1 MTTGSRKDQL
11 TRLQTEYED
20 TKSKINESKHNC
32 EVILQDTLQIAAKTG
47 EVLNEQTEQI
57 DRIIK
62 KTIIVDKSLN
72 KAEKTM
78 SKMENWFRSIFNI
91 GRSSASTVSY
101 DRDFPEPEQQPQSQ
115 SQPHNAIDE
124 YDTRRHAND
133 DDDDDD
139 SQFLQ
144 NINKGIADLKHMAI
158 KQGEVLSYHNYMLPQ
173 ITETVEQQNHK
184 VNKLN
189 VRTSTLAK

>member
-1 MTTGSRKDQL
+1 MNTGSRKDQL

-62 KTIIVDKSLN
+62 KTVVVDKNLN

-101 DRDFPEPEQQPQSQ
+101 DRDFPEPEQHSESQ
-115 SQPHNAIDE
+115 SHDTIDE
-124 YDTRRHAND
+124 HDTRRPIND
-133 DDDDDD
+133 NDDDDD

-144 NINKGIADLKHMAI
+144 IMNKGIADLKQMAI
-158 KQGEVLSYHNYMLPQ
+158 KQGDVLDYHNYMLPQ
-173 ITETVEQQNHK
+173 ITETVEHQNQK
-184 VNKLN
+184 IGKLN
-189 VRTSTLAK
+189 MRTSTLAK